1 MTFYRNLTTF
11 VEFDVNN
18 KFESGVR
25 LSLSDMIRNSLWGSG
40 SFITKNVFLIAKSFL
55 FCENLRYNHFED
67 ILTKEEEEEV
77 HREQKIK
84 EEAFSKLRAR
94 EEELVQIKESQI
106 KARRTEEMERK
117 KKKKKEVK
125 INSEAF
131 INYFKM
137 YYDKDRPQV
146 CGFFILI
153 MSF

>member
-1 MTFYRNLTTF
+1 M
-11 VEFDVNN
+11 
-18 KFESGVR
+18 
-25 LSLSDMIRNSLWGSG
+25 
-40 SFITKNVFLIAKSFL
+40 
-55 FCENLRYNHFED
+55 
-67 ILTKEEEEEV
+67 TKEEEEEV
-77 HREQKIK
+77 QREQKIK

-106 KARRTEEMERK
+106 KAKRTEEMEKK

-146 CGFFILI
+146 CCFLIWI
-153 MSF
+153 MSFDSLKSKKLWVLIKKLKLWNLHFHVFEISYQIHDIKYYVKGRVHL

>member
-1 MTFYRNLTTF
+1 M
-11 VEFDVNN
+11 
-18 KFESGVR
+18 
-25 LSLSDMIRNSLWGSG
+25 
-40 SFITKNVFLIAKSFL
+40 IAKSFF